1 VETALQLLAA
11 IVRLSLIVT
20 LVAEAATAE
29 APTMGPTE
37 GPVAEVI
44 VAAEAT

>member
-1 VETALQLLAA
+1 VAKALQLLAA

-20 LVAEAATAE
+20 LAAEAATAE

-44 VAAEAT
+44 VATKAT